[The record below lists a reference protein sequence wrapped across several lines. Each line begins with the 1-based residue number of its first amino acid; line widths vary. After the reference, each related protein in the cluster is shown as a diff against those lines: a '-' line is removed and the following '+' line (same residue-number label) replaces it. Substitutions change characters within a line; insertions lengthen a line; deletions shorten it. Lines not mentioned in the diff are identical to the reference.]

1 MSFDTLAGHTLEQR
15 IAQFLGAHGYTTS
28 TNARVVGR
36 SGATHELDVVAD
48 KSDDLTTFR
57 LVVECKAHSSAID
70 KEVVFKLASEL
81 ADIGAARGIIVSLSG
96 WTIQAA
102 QAAAQSN
109 IELWGPDELRARL
122 GTGLIHELQ
131 GARWPTVAAQGLPF
145 SVELEQAQPKLQR
158 QARGRW
164 GFGGDELA
172 WVGRAWLPAWS
183 LQIAITRMEGH
194 LRRVPRVSRVW
205 NLFDGL
211 QGTLMASMAMPPSLG
226 NVDVGGSYL
235 EALVRKGTID
245 RDIRKNCDQLSR
257 VKTAAA
263 RQRYAATLARYGV
276 QLPFTGVA
284 VEDATLIYYPLW
296 IGFLRKG
303 ARERVAVVDGV
314 SGAERPEL
322 SESLTAN
329 VHIVRNSL
337 TPR

>member
-1 MSFDTLAGHTLEQR
+1 MSFDALAGHTLEQR
-15 IAQFLGAHGYTTS
+15 IAQFLGSHGYASTT
-28 TNARVVGR
+28 NVRVVGR

-57 LVVECKAHSSAID
+57 MVVECKANTAAID
-70 KEVVFKLASEL
+70 KEVVFKLAAEL

-96 WTIQAA
+96 WTVQAA

-109 IELWGPDELRARL
+109 IELWGPDELRKRL
-122 GTGLIHELQ
+122 GTDLIHELQ

-145 SVELEQAQPKLQR
+145 TVALEQAHPKLQR
-158 QARGRW
+158 QARGRL

-194 LRRVPRVSRVW
+194 LHRVPRVSRIW
-205 NLFDGL
+205 NLFEGM
-211 QGTLMASMAMPPSLG
+211 QGVLMASSAAPPSLAD
-226 NVDVGGSYL
+226 VDVGGGYL
-235 EALVRKGTID
+235 EALVHKGVID
-245 RDIRKNCDQLSR
+245 RDIRKNFDQMVK

-263 RQRYAATLARYGV
+263 KQRYAATLARYGLH
-276 QLPFTGVA
+276 LPFTGVA
-284 VEDATLIYYPLW
+284 VEETTLIYYPLW

-303 ARERVAVVDGV
+303 ARERVAVVDGL
-314 SGAERPEL
+314 SGADRPDL
-322 SESLTAN
+322 CESLTAN
-329 VHIVRNSL
+329 VHVVRNSL